1 MVHYRCV
8 SETLGWILRD
18 YFLLKKVEE
27 NENLNES
34 LDKMMSVA
42 LAICKSDDT
51 IGFGFGSLR
60 NGSHTSERTEG
71 SPSIVL
77 VNMDRGGCDLSN
89 LSDLQLEVG
98 GVVYSNTISGIS
110 VVDIRGQRIVIDFN
124 TEGRKYRVLFKIDG
138 LPEREW
144 NIFYGILCHNEEVD
158 DSDEVDVFETLK
170 MFSEQY
176 PFSIAKAI
184 RVSFYLKDVRSLM
197 EAVNGVG

>member
-1 MVHYRCV
+1 M
-8 SETLGWILRD
+8 
-18 YFLLKKVEE
+18 
-27 NENLNES
+27 
-34 LDKMMSVA
+34 
-42 LAICKSDDT
+42 
-51 IGFGFGSLR
+51 
-60 NGSHTSERTEG
+60 
-71 SPSIVL
+71 VL
-77 VNMDRGGCDLSN
+77 VNMDRGRCDLSN

-158 DSDEVDVFETLK
+158 DSDEVDVFETLR

-176 PFSIAKAI
+176 PFSIAKAS

-197 EAVNGVG
+197 EAVNEMG